1 METGLV
7 VTIGEGG
14 RAKGMIRLTCEGMD
28 YNGEHDVTYTEFE
41 IYYDVH
47 LKAI

>member
-1 METGLV
+1 M
-7 VTIGEGG
+7 G
-14 RAKGMIRLTCEGMD
+14 RAKGVIRLTCVVMD
-28 YNGEHDVTYTEFE
+28 YNWFLDGEHDVIYTEFE